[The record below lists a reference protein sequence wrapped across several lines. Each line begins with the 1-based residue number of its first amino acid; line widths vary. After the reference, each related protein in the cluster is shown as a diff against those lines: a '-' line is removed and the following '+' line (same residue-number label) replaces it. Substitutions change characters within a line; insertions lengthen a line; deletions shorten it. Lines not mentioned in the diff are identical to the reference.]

1 MIESETLELEV
12 IMRVEVQGHKALYLW
27 SNVKGLKA
35 IRSPKEPDP
44 EFAQKYLDKV
54 GEDTLMVILRDFGE
68 YQNWGGEWKPASSI
82 FKPLEV

>member
-1 MIESETLELEV
+1 MKAETIAIEI
-12 IMRVEVQGHKALYLW
+12 IMRVEVQGHKAVYLY
-27 SNVKGLKA
+27 SNIEGLKA
-35 IRSPKEPDP
+35 LKSPKEPDP

-68 YQNWGGEWKPASSI
+68 YQNWGGEWKPASNI

>member
-1 MIESETLELEV
+1 MVEAEVIPIEV

-27 SNVKGLKA
+27 SNVEGLHA
-35 IRSPKEPDP
+35 IKSPKEPDP

-54 GEDTLMVILRDFGE
+54 GEDTLYVILRDFGE
-68 YQNWGGEWKPASSI
+68 YQNWGGEWKPASNI

>member
-1 MIESETLELEV
+1 MTAETLPIEI
-12 IMRVEVQGHKALYLW
+12 IMRVEVQGHKAVYLY
-27 SNVKGLKA
+27 SNIEGLKA
-35 IRSPKEPDP
+35 LKSPKEPDP

-68 YQNWGGEWKPASSI
+68 YQNWGGEWKPASNI